1 MIVKHPWHH
10 PAKIPQSQL
19 YILAKTGLLREY
31 EMLTGWGPETPV
43 ITGMYLQVKT
53 LYSWLKMF

>member
-10 PAKIPQSQL
+10 LTKVPHSQIYLLAKI
-19 YILAKTGLLREY
+19 GWLREY
-31 EMLTGWGPETPV
+31 EMFTVWGPETA
-43 ITGMYLQVKT
+43 IILGMYLQVKT